1 MIFSTIP
8 PPTNFWMNWDGKD
21 YVAACFICVC
31 SNSQRSLG
39 LLQPQASP
47 QRPWSHTA
55 FNFITGLPSFS
66 GTTVILSIIDRF
78 WKSAHF
84 VALEKLIMFSVFSG
98 SMAYLWRLFQTG
110 TLNSPPKSGNIS
122 ALGQP
127 EFWILPADQRPN
139 WEAQSGARI
148 GHQLHYNSKHSHLVL
163 TVPTGRVHIQF
174 TYLGMDSGGPT
185 PHRRLAAPLY
195 GSPLNTH
202 SQIWTWT
209 EGVASS
215 EGHSSKTLLVSAL
228 TVYSDR
234 MRSRPF
240 GS

>member
-55 FNFITGLPSFS
+55 FDFITGLPSFS

-78 WKSAHF
+78 WKSTHF

-98 SMAYLWRLFQTG
+98 SMAYLQTG

-139 WEAQSGARI
+139 WEAQSRARI
-148 GHQLHYNSKHSHLVL
+148 GHRLHYNSKLATWSSQFPRGEYTYNSRIWARIQEAPLHTVDWRHHSADPLW
-163 TVPTGRVHIQF
+163 T
-174 TYLGMDSGGPT
+174 PT
-185 PHRRLAAPLY
+185 PRYEPGQKVWQAVKDIPL
-195 GSPLNTH
+195 
-202 SQIWTWT
+202 
-209 EGVASS
+209 
-215 EGHSSKTLLVSAL
+215 K
-228 TVYSDR
+228 
-234 MRSRPF
+234 PF
-240 GS
+240 L

>member
-1 MIFSTIP
+1 
-8 PPTNFWMNWDGKD
+8 
-21 YVAACFICVC
+21 
-31 SNSQRSLG
+31 
-39 LLQPQASP
+39 
-47 QRPWSHTA
+47 
-55 FNFITGLPSFS
+55 
-66 GTTVILSIIDRF
+66 
-78 WKSAHF
+78 
-84 VALEKLIMFSVFSG
+84 
-98 SMAYLWRLFQTG
+98 MAYLWRLFQTG

-127 EFWILPADQRPN
+127 EFWILSADQRPN
-139 WEAQSGARI
+139 WEAQSRARI
-148 GHQLHYNSKHSHLVL
+148 GHRLHYNSKPSHLVL

-174 TYLGMDSGGPT
+174 TYLGTYSGGPT
-185 PHRRLAAPLY
+185 PHRRLAAPLC

-209 EGVASS
+209 EGVVSS

-240 GS
+240 GSWFQAASIYAHPPHIPRSSPSTTAHCAVHPTPRHPAGSLTVAWPTQDCFCLFCVLCFKLN